1 MNVTKFSVEHATA
14 VFVLVFCLLI
24 GGLISYGS
32 LPREA
37 APDIPIPIVIVS
49 TPYFG
54 VSPSDMETLVTQ
66 PMENEF
72 KSLRGLKQMTS
83 TSAES
88 VSLVTIE
95 FETDVNI
102 EEALQ
107 KVREK
112 VDKVKPDLPPDAE
125 EPEVIEINPS
135 DWPVL
140 IANVSGDMDP
150 VRLKGIGEAI
160 QDDLEKI
167 SGVLRVDLAGGVER
181 EIQVLLDPDKMR
193 QYKVS
198 SGQVIGTIQAENINL
213 PGGSIEVGSMKYLL
227 RVPGEFEDLDTIRD
241 LVVKAPEGQQVRI
254 RDVGQVIDTYKE
266 QETYS
271 RLTSFE
277 TGPDGKVTSRTM
289 PNISLSVVKRSGENI
304 IEIAEASKTV
314 INEYKVRMEP
324 GVSVKILNDMSKDI
338 KASVTDLEN
347 NIISGMILVIA
358 VLFFF
363 MGGARNALMVSIS
376 VPLSMLISFIVLDA
390 LGITLNMV
398 VLFSLM
404 LALGMLVDNA
414 IVIVENIY
422 RHASEGKPLHQAALD
437 GTNEVGW
444 AIIASTATTVGA
456 FFPMVF
462 WPGVMGKFMGYLPRT
477 VIITLIASLFV
488 ALIINPAVAAVFL
501 RVKRDKG
508 GEIKATNEYDVPDN
522 AIYKVY
528 RSLLE
533 WSLNHRLVIIALSI
547 ATFIGTF
554 VVFGKS
560 NAGVEFFPGS
570 TAEQFTIKI
579 ETADGSRLEATDD
592 LVKRV
597 VDPLDGKLDLAYG
610 FTPQEKKELEAR
622 LSTGADLVEAWI
634 EDVGTGGGSGMVAG
648 GTAPHY
654 AKISVDLLAAED
666 QQSDP
671 DEFMEALRDVYQRVP
686 GATIILEVQEMGPPS
701 GKPVSIEIVG
711 EDLKV
716 SAKISRDIKE
726 RIRTIPGII
735 DLDDDVEL
743 SRPEILVR
751 VDRERAALVKTDT
764 NGVAMTVRTAVNGTK
779 ASVFR
784 EGDEEYDITVKY
796 PESRRADVNGLQLLT
811 VSNRDGDHIP
821 LTEVADISVEGGSGS
836 IRHKD
841 QDRVV
846 SVSANAAA
854 GYLPAD
860 LLKAVQTELSDYKVP
875 PGYEIRYTG
884 ENKDQEEAAA
894 FLGRALLIALFIIA
908 LILVTQF
915 NSISQPLIILS
926 SVLLSLIGVLWG
938 LIIAREPFGI
948 IMTGIGI
955 ISLAGVVVNN
965 SIVLIDY
972 ANQLRNRGMSRRDAV
987 MTAGLVRFRPVL
999 LTAATTILGL
1009 VPLVIG
1015 VSVDFINQ
1023 GIVIGGRSVDMWGPM
1038 ARAVSSGLLVA
1049 TVLTLVVVPVL
1060 YSFFDD
1066 ISLFFM
1072 KIIPGMEPPVEEVT
1086 MTSDGKA
1093 PGEVDTE
1100 EVVDA
1105 DENDDAETTAQ
1116 DATDGA
1122 VGTVVVLV
1130 LSALIAA
1137 FGMGFPGDAFA
1148 QGPVDG
1154 EKSPVVNAEGAADGA
1169 DGEDKE
1175 GVFSTPTDVVEGDGF
1190 SREEQD
1196 KVKVEIAAARL
1207 LDLDAARKLARENSF
1222 DVKIAMTNIQVADAT
1237 ISKAYT
1243 TLFPTIVARF
1253 QSTLYDSAIEADFG
1267 GGFEDFGV
1275 ETEPIIIRPQVD
1287 YNFTLNAS
1295 MRLNAQAWPL
1305 LQQAYMNK
1313 ELSQQQI
1320 SVIRDEMEFAVVQTY
1335 YNALL
1340 TRRVLDI
1347 AAERVASDRRQL
1359 RATEKRRAAG
1369 VAKPYELTR
1378 AKLRVT
1384 QSEQEYTRAML
1395 SFEQLRSA
1403 LAFLLQT
1410 EPDFDVVE
1418 VSDLELDRDLKQLK
1432 QEALSK
1438 RPSVRIQ
1445 SKVVELN
1452 EKGFEEIYWK
1462 YLPTMEVS
1470 AMALRPRG
1478 SAFSPGRWQYSLG
1491 LTAQWVLW
1499 DGGLREAE
1507 LDERH
1512 AKLVS
1517 SKLEREKTKAQV
1529 HNELEQAWT
1538 EYLSTRNQLASSRT
1552 QVELAQDGLDEA
1564 ERAYRLGVAQQLD
1577 VIFAQDQLRVTQ
1589 LAVTQ
1594 DELRVQ
1600 LAIRKLHYLA
1610 GLD

>member
-14 VFVLVFCLLI
+14 VFVLVFCLFI

-66 PMENEF
+66 PMETEF

-88 VSLVTIE
+88 VSLVTLE
-95 FETDVNI
+95 FETDINI
-102 EEALQ
+102 EDALQ

-140 IANVSGDMDP
+140 ITNVSGDMDP
-150 VRLKGIGEAI
+150 VRLKGIGESI

-181 EIQVLLDPDKMR
+181 EIQVLLDPDKLR

-198 SGQVIGTIQAENINL
+198 PNQVIGTIQSENINL

-227 RVPGEFEDLDTIRD
+227 RVPGEFEDLDTIRN

-254 RDVGQVIDTYKE
+254 RDVGEVLDTYKE
-266 QETYS
+266 QETFS
-271 RLTSFE
+271 RLTTFNKSD
-277 TGPDGKVTSRTM
+277 DGKVTSRTM
-289 PNISLSVVKRSGENI
+289 PNISISVVKRSGENI
-304 IEIAEASKTV
+304 IEIAEASKEV
-314 INEYKVRMEP
+314 INEYKARMEP
-324 GVSVKILNDMSKDI
+324 GVDVVILNDMSEDI

-347 NIISGMILVIA
+347 NIISGMILVVAI
-358 VLFFF
+358 LFFF

-376 VPLSMLISFIVLDA
+376 VPLSMLISFIVLDM

-444 AIIASTATTVGA
+444 AIVASTATTVGA

-462 WPGVMGKFMGYLPRT
+462 WPGVMGKFMGYLPKT
-477 VIITLIASLFV
+477 VMITLVASLFV
-488 ALIINPAVAAVFL
+488 ALVINPAVAAVFL
-501 RVKRDKG
+501 RVKRGKDG
-508 GEIKATNEYDVPDN
+508 QIQASSEYDVPDN
-522 AIYKVY
+522 FVY
-528 RSLLE
+528 RAYHKVLE
-533 WSLNHRLVIIALSI
+533 WSLGHRVVVIALSI
-547 ATFIGTF
+547 TAFIGTF
-554 VVFGKS
+554 VVFAKS

-579 ETADGSRLEATDD
+579 ETADGSRLEATNE

-597 VDPLDGKLDLAYG
+597 VDPLDGKLDLEYG
-610 FTPQEKKELEAR
+610 FTVQERTDLESR
-622 LSTGADLVEAWI
+622 LTTGSKLVEAWI

-648 GTAPHY
+648 GKAPHY

-666 QQSDP
+666 QKSDP
-671 DEFMEALRDVYQRVP
+671 DVFMEALREVYERVP
-686 GATIILEVQEMGPPS
+686 GATIIIEVQEMGPPS

-743 SRPEILVR
+743 TRPEILVR
-751 VDRERAALVKTDT
+751 VDRERAALLKTDT
-764 NGVAMTVRTAVNGTK
+764 SGVATTVRTAVNGNK
-779 ASVFR
+779 ATVFR
-784 EGDEEYDITVKY
+784 EGDEEYDITVKF
-796 PESRRADVNGLQLLT
+796 PEERRADVNGLQLLT
-811 VSNRDGDHIP
+811 VSNRDGEHIP
-821 LTEVADISVEGGSGS
+821 LTEVADIVVEGGSGS

-860 LLKAVQTELSDYKVP
+860 LLRAVQTELKDYKVP
-875 PGYEIRYTG
+875 PGYDIRYTG

-915 NSISQPLIILS
+915 NSIAQPLIILS

-1009 VPLVIG
+1009 IPLVIG
-1015 VSVDFINQ
+1015 VSIDFINQ

-1066 ISLFFM
+1066 IALFM
-1072 KIIPGMEPPVEEVT
+1072 MRIIPGMSPPEEQEATLVPDWQED
-1086 MTSDGKA
+1086 SAKEEDG
-1093 PGEVDTE
+1093 E
-1100 EVVDA
+1100 EEEEEEEA
-1105 DENDDAETTAQ
+1105 KTAES
-1116 DATDGA
+1116 ATDGA

-1137 FGMGFPGDAFA
+1137 IGMGFPGNAFA
-1148 QGPVDG
+1148 QQPAENGAS
-1154 EKSPVVNAEGAADGA
+1154 SPVVEKPAA
-1169 DGEDKE
+1169 GEEDEK
-1175 GVFSTPTDVVEGDGF
+1175 FSTPKDVVEGDGF

-1196 KVKVEIAAARL
+1196 KLDVRIDSARM
-1207 LDLDAARKLARENSF
+1207 LDLKQARELVRENSF
-1222 DVKIAMTNIQVADAT
+1222 DVRIAMTNIQVADAT
-1237 ISKAYT
+1237 IAKAYT
-1243 TLFPTIVARF
+1243 TLFPTFVARF
-1253 QSTLYDSAIEADFG
+1253 QSNLYDSAIEADFAS
-1267 GGFEDFGV
+1267 GFEDFGV
-1275 ETEPIIIRPQVD
+1275 ESEPIIIRPQFD

-1320 SVIRDEMEFAVVQTY
+1320 AVIRDELEFAVVQTY
-1335 YNALL
+1335 YNTLL

-1384 QSEQEYTRAML
+1384 QSEQEFTRAML

-1410 EPDFDVVE
+1410 EPDFDVVD
-1418 VSDLELDRDLKQLK
+1418 VADLSLERDLPQLK
-1432 QEALSK
+1432 KEARSQ
-1438 RPSVRIQ
+1438 RPSVRSQ

-1452 EKGFEEIYWK
+1452 EKGFQEIYWK

-1470 AMALRPRG
+1470 AMALRPKG

-1512 AKLVS
+1512 AKVVAA
-1517 SKLEREKTKAQV
+1517 KLEREKTKAQV

-1538 EYLSTRNQLASSRT
+1538 EYLSTRTQLASSRT

-1564 ERAYRLGVAQQLD
+1564 ERAYRLGAAQQLD

-1600 LAIRKLHYLA
+1600 LAIRKLLYLA